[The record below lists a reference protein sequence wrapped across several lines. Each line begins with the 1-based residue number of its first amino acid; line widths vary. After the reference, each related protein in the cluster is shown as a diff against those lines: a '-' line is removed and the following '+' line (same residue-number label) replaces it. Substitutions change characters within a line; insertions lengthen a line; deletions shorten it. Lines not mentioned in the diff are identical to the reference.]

1 MNTQDLMAAK
11 AGGKTIQVKYKG
23 SKVWVDVKHPRF
35 KDGVKYRVKP
45 EDDINDDG
53 LHSAMFFSA
62 LLGLIIGALI
72 NHFVG

>member
-1 MNTQDLMAAK
+1 MNTQDLMVAK
-11 AGGKTIQVKYKG
+11 DDGKTIQVKYKG

-53 LHSAMFFSA
+53 LPSAMFWTA
-62 LLGLIIGALI
+62 IGFFAGAVI
-72 NHFVG
+72 TQFVG